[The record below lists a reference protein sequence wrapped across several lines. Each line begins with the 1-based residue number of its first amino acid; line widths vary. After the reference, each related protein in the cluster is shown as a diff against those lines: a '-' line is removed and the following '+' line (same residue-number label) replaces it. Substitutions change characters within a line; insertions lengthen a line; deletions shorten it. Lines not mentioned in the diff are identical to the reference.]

1 VKLPSPNQREV
12 IRTFLHEATD
22 LHIDAVVFFR
32 PESGIGMTVHYKDA
46 RGFSHKKTMR
56 SPDGAT
62 MSHIE
67 DMVVLMS
74 EWLVHPTTT
83 KQDELLTAGS
93 C

>member
-46 RGFSHKKTMR
+46 RGFSHKT
-56 SPDGAT
+56 
-62 MSHIE
+62 
-67 DMVVLMS
+67 
-74 EWLVHPTTT
+74 W
-83 KQDELLTAGS
+83 S

>member
-1 VKLPSPNQREV
+1 MRLPSPQQREV

-22 LHIDAVVFFR
+22 MHVDAVVFE
-32 PESGIGMTVHYKDA
+32 PLASGIRMIVHYKDA
-46 RGFSHKKTMR
+46 RGFSHKKSMS
-56 SPDGAT
+56 SPDGTT

-67 DMVVLMS
+67 DMAVLMS

-83 KQDELLTAGS
+83 KADELQTAGN